1 MYGSEITEEDKAW
14 QLDGEDPIAEVDKIL
29 SSRGTGR
36 KIKYL
41 VKWVGSE
48 KTTWEPLSHL
58 KGAKDAVM
66 DYNAVS
72 GRQPVQ
78 AAPLTSPCTNPLVTR
93 VKDKA
98 KGRSKANPNVDVSL
112 PTYP

>member
-1 MYGSEITEEDKAW
+1 M
-14 QLDGEDPIAEVDKIL
+14 
-29 SSRGTGR
+29 
-36 KIKYL
+36 
-41 VKWVGSE
+41 
-48 KTTWEPLSHL
+48 

-72 GRQPVQ
+72 GRQPVK

-112 PTYP
+112 PTPELEVIWK